1 MPFLDRAEGRIHYQ
15 VSGPPGAPVLTFS
28 NSLGTDLAMWDLQAT
43 PLARTYRLLRYDGR
57 GHGQSSVTPRP
68 YSIAGLANDVL
79 SLLDAS
85 RIDRTDFCGLSL
97 GGMIGMW
104 LAVHAPARLGKLV
117 LSNTAAK
124 IGSTESWNARMQAVS
139 EGGMQ
144 AIVEA
149 VLERWYSS
157 AFRSASPGVVEATRR
172 TLLQTPAEGYVAS
185 CAALRDADLREAV
198 SAIQAPTLIIA
209 GTYDPATTPTDG
221 RFLANRVP
229 GSKYVELPAA
239 HLSNLEASD
248 AFTMALSKFLSS

>member
-43 PLARTYRLLRYDGR
+43 PLSRTYRLLRYDGR

-85 RIDRTDFCGLSL
+85 KIDRTDFCGLSL

>member
-15 VSGPPGAPVLTFS
+15 VSGPPGAPALTFS

-43 PLARTYRLLRYDGR
+43 PLSRTYRLLRYDAR

-68 YSIAGLANDVL
+68 YSIEGLANDVL

-85 RIDRTDFCGLSL
+85 KIDRTDFCGLSL

-124 IGSTESWNARMQAVS
+124 IGSAESWNARMQAVS

-149 VLERWYSS
+149 VLERWYTP
-157 AFRSASPGVVEATRR
+157 AFRSASPAVVEATRR
-172 TLLQTPAEGYVAS
+172 TILQTPAEGYVAS

-209 GTYDPATTPTDG
+209 GTCDPATTPADG
-221 RFLANRVP
+221 HFMANRIR

-239 HLSNLEASD
+239 HLSNVEASD
-248 AFTMALSKFLSS
+248 AFTMELSKFLSN